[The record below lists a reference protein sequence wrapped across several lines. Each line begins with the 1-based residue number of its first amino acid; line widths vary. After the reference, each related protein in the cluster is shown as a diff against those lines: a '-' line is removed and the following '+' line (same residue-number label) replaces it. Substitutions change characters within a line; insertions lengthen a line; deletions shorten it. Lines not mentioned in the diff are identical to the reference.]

1 MIEKLGKLKAESLV
15 ITDQSNPD
23 ALALGELVIGLPFPV
38 NELFT
43 PIPYIVPAQLLAA
56 HLAEKK
62 GFNPDQPRTLS
73 KVTRT
78 L

>member
-1 MIEKLGKLKAESLV
+1 MIEKLAKLKAETLV
-15 ITDQSNPD
+15 ITDQSNPEAFGENTI
-23 ALALGELVIGLPFPV
+23 ALPIALD
-38 NELFT
+38 ELFT
-43 PIPYIVPAQLLAA
+43 PIPYIVPAQLFAA
-56 HLAEKK
+56 RLAEQK